1 MNSFDSLVSYL
12 ITQPTCYTHI
22 LYYPISDGEIHIVA
36 TDNNNNISFYVFVL
50 IDQYIYKLVSW
61 TLYIYEEAEW
71 RGSHGFID
79 PAAAAASPFFFSS
92 TEAIILVYTAWLY
105 CVCAGNYFTQIN
117 AYIVNDDEEKK

>member
-1 MNSFDSLVSYL
+1 MYLFSL
-12 ITQPTCYTHI
+12 I
-22 LYYPISDGEIHIVA
+22 
-36 TDNNNNISFYVFVL
+36 N
-50 IDQYIYKLVSW
+50 IYKLVSW

-117 AYIVNDDEEKK
+117 AYIVYDDEEKNKLFIPFFGWCELIQSHRDKEFKQSM